1 MHHGT
6 HFLLILSAFGTMAHA
21 ADDAVHIAKWQGD
34 RAGAFALTFDD
45 GQREQVT
52 LAGPMLDALGLKA
65 TFVIN
70 PGKTTVKT
78 GETWNGSWDEWRA
91 MAKNGHEIGN
101 HSMTHANFNQVKD
114 EGLEEEIV
122 TAQKRI
128 EQELGQP
135 CITFCYPF
143 NAETPASRIVVKRT
157 HAVATDTKRK
167 AYGGKDF
174 TADKA
179 NAWVDEAIAKQD
191 LVVAM
196 IHGID
201 TGYLP
206 FTGRAVFKDHLDYLK
221 SKEAQVWIAPLG
233 VIGRYQQQRE
243 VAKLESKAGAHQ
255 ATFTLTCPL
264 DAKTYHI
271 PLTVVIACG
280 AAPKTPIAKRDG
292 ASEAVPVSIHGDAIH
307 CEVVPGPGLV
317 TVTWK

>member
-1 MHHGT
+1 MYRSPLC
-6 HFLLILSAFGTMAHA
+6 LLALLSSPSVVQA
-21 ADDAVHIAKWQGD
+21 ADEAVRIAAWQGD
-34 RAGAFALTFDD
+34 RAGAYALTFDD

-70 PGKTTVKT
+70 PGKTPAQT
-78 GETWNGSWDEWRA
+78 GETWNASWDEWRA

-101 HSMTHANFNQVKD
+101 HSMTHTNFAQVKD

-143 NAETPASRIVVKRT
+143 NAETPASRAVVKRT

-174 TADKA
+174 TAAKA
-179 NAWVDEAIAKQD
+179 NAWVDEAITRKE

-206 FTGRAVFKDHLDYLK
+206 FTGRAVFKDHLDYLT
-221 SKEAQVWIAPLG
+221 SKEAELWIAPLG
-233 VIGRYQQQRE
+233 VIGRYQQQRA
-243 VAKLESKAGAHQ
+243 VAKLEAKSGAHQ
-255 ATFTLTCPL
+255 AVFTLTCPL

-280 AAPKTPIAKRDG
+280 AAPKTPLAKRDG

-307 CEVVPGPGLV
+307 CEVVPGPGPV
-317 TVTWK
+317 TVSWK